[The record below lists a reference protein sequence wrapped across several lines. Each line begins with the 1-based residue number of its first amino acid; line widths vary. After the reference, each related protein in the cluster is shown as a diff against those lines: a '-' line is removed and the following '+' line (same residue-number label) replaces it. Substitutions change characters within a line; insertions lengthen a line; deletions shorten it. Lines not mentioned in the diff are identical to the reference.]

1 MHLDCRGRPPPR
13 DEGCPP
19 KSGPRDGYDPE
30 EYDGNHLLHFLMG
43 ANIRVVRPENSRGAT
58 EEIMERLRTEGHRPY
73 HMVVGGFTPI

>member
-1 MHLDCRGRPPPR
+1 MKVVLV
-13 DEGCPP
+13 

-43 ANIRVVRPENSRGAT
+43 ANIRVVRPENSRGTT